1 MFYYGLYIAFLN
13 SQMPSFKIHLKTYL
27 FKQAYNYFKFF
38 FMIDVFNY
46 LRIFNLVYCY
56 IFFRFPF
63 FSAF

>member
-1 MFYYGLYIAFLN
+1 MFYHGLYIAFLN
-13 SQMPSFKIHLKTYL
+13 YQMPSFKSHLKTYL
-27 FKQAYNYFKFF
+27 FKQAYNYLNFF

-63 FSAF
+63 FLAF